1 MNLSVSNSPFD
12 QEQAA
17 QLNQIFQTLTAEQ
30 QIWLTGYLTAQQGAV
45 AQTTEAPQQVAEYVL
60 NNESE
65 SQTNND
71 RHITVVYGSET
82 GNAQSLAEIFA
93 DRLVEHNYTVKLTAM
108 DEIKQKEFKK
118 VEDLFV
124 ITATHGEGDP
134 PDNAL
139 TFHEFLHSRKAPK
152 LENVRFS
159 VLALGDESYEY
170 FCQTGKDF
178 DAKLLELG
186 AERLTDRQDCDLDFD
201 DLAEKWM
208 NKNIEILNQSTGHGS
223 TVTSTETVQSAKE
236 KRYSKSNPYKAE
248 VLENINLNGRGSN
261 KEVRHVE
268 LLLDNYGESF
278 EPGDCVVVLP
288 QNEPEIVTLL
298 IETLGWDKDIEI
310 PINDDGDTLPL
321 EKALTEHFE
330 ITKLTKPLLQK
341 AAELFGNTELL
352 SQIDNAEWIQQYV
365 DGRDVID
372 LLIEFPTSE
381 LKPETFY
388 KLLRKLPAREYSIA
402 SSYEATPDEV
412 HITVGAVRYEAHERT
427 RKGVCSVQLAERI
440 QPGDT
445 LPIYLKKNP
454 NFKFPFDEETPVIMI
469 GPGTGVAPFRAYMQ
483 EREELGLSGNTW
495 LFFGEQYFTTDFLYQ
510 TEWQAWLK
518 DETLAKLDLAF
529 SRDTEEKIYVQH
541 RIAQQSELFYQ
552 WLQDGAAIY
561 VCGDEKHM
569 AKDVHDT
576 IRSVI
581 EQEGDMSEADAE
593 AYLTQMKQEKR
604 YQRDV
609 Y

>member
-30 QIWLTGYLTAQQGAV
+30 QIWLTGYLTAQQGSV

-139 TFHEFLHSRKAPK
+139 TFHEFIHSRKAPK

-236 KRYSKSNPYKAE
+236 KRYSKSNPYQAE

-298 IETLGWDKDIEI
+298 IETLGWDKYIEI

-469 GPGTGVAPFRAYMQ
+469 GPGTGVAPFRSYMQ